1 MNNNPLAH
9 DLALKRTVHAPLDQK
24 PMFAWRDV
32 ITAAEVP
39 LPPIVLVCPHG
50 DERFDMTEVADTLG
64 KAFTNVC
71 ISQGEKDIFTEK
83 NRAWVAQICRELA
96 GTLVEMARKQNPL
109 RLTLN
114 ELYELIEKTLVDNNA
129 YMVAKSLLLNRSRKL
144 SVSRES
150 AAQSSVRVIRRNS
163 QIVPWNDHKVE
174 IAVRKTF
181 LSLARDSAPAVGIAK
196 SVSERVLA
204 SNQAFVRI
212 EEVQDIVQE
221 ELMKAGHFKVA
232 EAYIL
237 FRAERAAARASGR
250 SDMIAEV
257 PSKAEGSQE
266 TLVVVKKQNGDTV
279 LWDGADLRKRIE
291 FSMTGLDLCMTADEI
306 EFELRRAV
314 YDQISQKDLDS
325 TIILN
330 SKTLIE
336 KDADFAKFAGR
347 IQLTYIYE
355 EVLGW
360 DILRD
365 GIARL
370 KECHQKAFKKYIQHG
385 IAIKRLNPR
394 LLEYDLSRLAGALD
408 PSSDLEFDFL
418 GVQTLYDR
426 YLIIDKVSK
435 PSRRIETPQFFWMR
449 VAMGLFLDEK
459 GDRESKAV
467 GLYDLYKTRRFCSS
481 TPTLFNSGTLHSQLS
496 SCFPGDTPVVTSE
509 GLRNIEE
516 ISAGDSVLAQD
527 GTFRRVLGTR
537 AKKNSKRLVEL
548 SLSAMMGGRPW
559 IRPTEDH
566 LLFAIPGKDLACL
579 RQWASGGQS
588 ECVDYRGRREQFHVV
603 KGQYAAVCE
612 RVLEIDYMR
621 NAGWIPA
628 GNLKKG
634 DFVEM
639 LFPRVERAVKLK
651 PAEYLVGI
659 PLIEK
664 DGLLYEL
671 HDDEVR
677 YDEPTAKT
685 QVKPI
690 RAQVALDADFL
701 RLVGYYLSEGNCQGP
716 DSINFTF
723 GRNEVD
729 FISDTVDLCERVFGL
744 TPILRK
750 GSGDC
755 TCVALHSKLA
765 TMFMLALFGT
775 GFDKKKLPQVVMEA
789 PSSALEDLLVGVF
802 RGDACAVTRTQLS
815 LQLSNHDLILQ
826 LFQVALKIGILPI
839 VQKPSI
845 SRLATVQPYIL
856 AVNPSNAPKLAFR
869 VGKGFDVF
877 DFQGEDVR
885 WRNRRFF
892 VDGRAFYRVDS
903 VELSEFEGEVF
914 DIQVDG
920 NPSFSAAGVCAH
932 NCYLY
937 YVDDSIE
944 GIFQR
949 GIAENA
955 YLSKWAGGLG
965 GSWTA
970 VRGTGAYIGG
980 TNGESQGVIPFLK
993 LHNDQLVAVNQCFA
1007 PETVVYTA
1015 DGPKAIADVAKGDLV
1030 LGNSGT
1036 YREVTEKFTY
1046 NQDGPMVSV
1055 KVKHSV
1061 TPIRVTSG
1069 HPFYAIRG
1077 VPLEQTCE
1085 RTMRWLEKEKL
1096 KSEWID
1102 AGKLQTGDYVAQT
1115 IPTQVIPV
1123 EGLSEDDARMYGILL
1138 GDGHLSKEGRQWG
1151 VSGNPKN
1158 DQHIQFVRK
1167 YLADRGIHTWETGR
1181 GEAYVQVHWA
1191 SGRDVVRDGTTGRI
1205 AGAGEAT
1212 MPFVH
1217 DDIYDKD
1224 GNKRI
1229 SRRFSHLQHG
1239 HTRALIQGLLE
1250 TDGGVS
1256 RGKEIYFTSTSQPLV
1271 EGLRYQLL
1279 RLGIPTAGQFR
1290 RRDQAHGGRRS
1301 DGSTITFTGHC
1312 DCYDVRIPAV
1322 MEIAALVGCKPLTK
1336 RNWITHEGCVFSRVR
1351 SVSSIDPV
1359 PFVFDLKVE
1368 GDETYM
1374 TNAALVHN
1382 GGKRKGSGCAYLESW
1397 HNDIFEFLELR
1408 KNTGDD
1414 RRRTHDMN
1422 TANWIPDLF
1431 MKRMEA
1437 RGTWTLFRANEVP
1450 DLHDA
1455 FGRKFEELYLNYEK
1469 LSEEGKV
1476 HGHKIDALDL
1486 WKKMLSMIFETG
1498 HPWITFKD
1506 PCNVRSPQDHV
1517 GVVHSSN
1524 LCTEITLNTS
1534 KDETAVCNL
1543 GSVILETHLKADGSL
1558 DHRKLRETI
1567 RMAVRALDNVIDI
1580 NFYPTEAAQR
1590 SNMRHRPIGL
1600 GVMGLANTLYMKGIA
1615 FASPEAVEFND
1626 EAMEAIA
1633 FYAYEASSDLAAER
1647 GTYSSYKGSKWDR
1660 GLLPPD
1666 TVDLLE
1672 QERGLPIQVAR
1683 GARMDWAPLR
1693 AKIASQGMRNS
1704 NVLAIAPTATISNI
1718 TNTSPCIEPT
1728 YKNLFVKSNLS
1739 GEFIVLNPFL
1749 VKDLK
1754 ARGLWDQDMMDN
1766 LKYFD
1771 GELRDIDRIPADL
1784 KQRYLTA
1791 FDIDPKWVVDA
1802 AARRQK
1808 WIDQSQSV
1816 NLWIKTPD
1824 LKTLSHM
1831 YRHAWHAGLK
1841 TTYYLRGLGAS
1852 NIEKATVQVK
1862 KEMRGAAGETKAET
1876 ATRDAATLLSAPPFA
1891 GEAKKEYTA
1900 EEKNACS
1907 IEAMRNGG
1915 TCEACQ

>member
-9 DLALKRTVHAPLDQK
+9 DLALKRTVHAPVDQK
-24 PMFAWRDV
+24 PMYAWRDV
-32 ITAAEVP
+32 IAPTEIS
-39 LPPIVLVCPHG
+39 LPPIILLCPHG
-50 DERFDMTEVADTLG
+50 EERFDMTEVADTLG
-64 KAFTNVC
+64 KALTNVS
-71 ISQGEKDIFTEK
+71 ISQGEKEIFTEK

-96 GTLVEMARKQNPL
+96 GNLVEMARKQNPL

-129 YMVAKSLLLNRSRKL
+129 YMVAKSLLINRSRKL

-150 AAQSSVRVIRRNS
+150 AAQSTVRVIRRNS

-181 LSLARDSAPAVGIAK
+181 LSLARDSAPAVAIAK
-196 SVSERVLA
+196 AVSERINA

-221 ELMKAGHFKVA
+221 ELMKAKHYKVA

-237 FRAERAAARASGR
+237 FRAERTVARENGS
-250 SDMIAEV
+250 SDAIVARE
-257 PSKAEGSQE
+257 KAVNGQE
-266 TLVVVKKQNGDTV
+266 TLVVVKKQNGETV
-279 LWDGADLRKRIE
+279 LWEGADLRKRIE
-291 FSMTGLDLCMTADEI
+291 FAMTGLDLCMTSDEI

-365 GIARL
+365 GVAKL
-370 KECHQKAFKKYIQHG
+370 KECHQKAFKKYIEHG

-394 LLEYDLSRLAGALD
+394 LMEYDLARLAGALD

-418 GVQTLYDR
+418 GVQTLFDR

-435 PSRRIETPQFFWMR
+435 PSRRLETPQFFWMR

-496 SCFPGDTPVVTSE
+496 S
-509 GLRNIEE
+509 
-516 ISAGDSVLAQD
+516 
-527 GTFRRVLGTR
+527 
-537 AKKNSKRLVEL
+537 
-548 SLSAMMGGRPW
+548 
-559 IRPTEDH
+559 
-566 LLFAIPGKDLACL
+566 
-579 RQWASGGQS
+579 
-588 ECVDYRGRREQFHVV
+588 
-603 KGQYAAVCE
+603 
-612 RVLEIDYMR
+612 
-621 NAGWIPA
+621 
-628 GNLKKG
+628 
-634 DFVEM
+634 
-639 LFPRVERAVKLK
+639 
-651 PAEYLVGI
+651 
-659 PLIEK
+659 
-664 DGLLYEL
+664 
-671 HDDEVR
+671 
-677 YDEPTAKT
+677 
-685 QVKPI
+685 
-690 RAQVALDADFL
+690 
-701 RLVGYYLSEGNCQGP
+701 
-716 DSINFTF
+716 
-723 GRNEVD
+723 
-729 FISDTVDLCERVFGL
+729 
-744 TPILRK
+744 
-750 GSGDC
+750 
-755 TCVALHSKLA
+755 
-765 TMFMLALFGT
+765 
-775 GFDKKKLPQVVMEA
+775 
-789 PSSALEDLLVGVF
+789 
-802 RGDACAVTRTQLS
+802 
-815 LQLSNHDLILQ
+815 
-826 LFQVALKIGILPI
+826 
-839 VQKPSI
+839 
-845 SRLATVQPYIL
+845 
-856 AVNPSNAPKLAFR
+856 
-869 VGKGFDVF
+869 
-877 DFQGEDVR
+877 
-885 WRNRRFF
+885 
-892 VDGRAFYRVDS
+892 
-903 VELSEFEGEVF
+903 
-914 DIQVDG
+914 
-920 NPSFSAAGVCAH
+920 
-932 NCYLY
+932 CYLY

-1007 PETVVYTA
+1007 PETIIYTA
-1015 DGPKAIADVAKGDLV
+1015 EGPKPISDVSKGDLV
-1030 LGNSGT
+1030 LGHSGT
-1036 YREVTEKFTY
+1036 YREVTEKFAY
-1046 NQDGPMVSV
+1046 DQHGPMVAV
-1055 KVKHSV
+1055 KIKHSI

-1069 HPFYAIRG
+1069 HPIFAIRG
-1077 VPLEQTCE
+1077 VPIEQACE
-1085 RTMRWLEKEKL
+1085 RTMRWLAKDKVQA
-1096 KSEWID
+1096 KWID
-1102 AGKLQTGDYVAQT
+1102 AGELRRGDYVAQT

-1138 GDGHLSKEGRQWG
+1138 GDGHLSNEGRQWG
-1151 VSGNPKN
+1151 VPGNTKS
-1158 DQHIQFVRK
+1158 DEHIQFVRQ
-1167 YLADRGIHTWETGR
+1167 YLTDRGIHSWESGR
-1181 GEAYVQVHWA
+1181 GEACLQVHWA
-1191 SGRDVVRDGTTGRI
+1191 SGRGAVREGTTGRI
-1205 AGAGEAT
+1205 AGAGAAT
-1212 MPFVH
+1212 MPFSH
-1217 DDIYDKD
+1217 DDIYDRD

-1250 TDGGVS
+1250 TDGSVS

-1290 RRDQAHGGRRS
+1290 KRDQAHEGAPS
-1301 DGSTITFTGHC
+1301 DGTRVNLNGTC
-1312 DCYDVRIPAV
+1312 EAYDVRIPAV
-1322 MEIAALVGCKPLTK
+1322 MEIATLVGCAPVTK
-1336 RNWITHEGCVFSRVR
+1336 RNWITHEGCVYSRVR
-1351 SVSSIDPV
+1351 DVSPMEPV

-1374 TNAALVHN
+1374 TSAALVHN

-1437 RGTWTLFRANEVP
+1437 RGSWTLFRANEVP

-1455 FGRKFEELYLNYEK
+1455 FGQKFEELYLNYEK

-1524 LCTEITLNTS
+1524 LCCIAADQRVVTSEGLVTVGHLYERARKLELVGGGGNTPLTSEAVNTVYSRSGPVEAGPMLLPRPDAPIVRIWTKEGYTHKVTPDHKVWVVDQGWVEAQNLKRGDQIEIQQAEGLWGPVDAIDKALVCGLIAGDGTFLNQRGESKSACIDVWGNGFSLIDEVEQSVYRILNEAGEYAATTSSLSPKFSGDEYKLRLCSAPLARVLCAEGFTAETKLKVPQFVWTGTRETAAAYLRGLYAADATVESSGEVTTCALASVSRDFLGEIQIILANFGVKSSLTRMRAGGLADMPDGRGGTKSYYQSELWRLHVTSIRGCRVIENLTGIGRLRGNARFLSNLEKPGYVQKMHSTFEALEALPNEDAYCLQVFTEEHSWTVNGLVTKNTEITLNTS
-1534 KDETAVCNL
+1534 KEETAVCNL
-1543 GSVILETHLKADGSL
+1543 GSVVLETHLKADGSL
-1558 DHRKLRETI
+1558 DHKKLRETI

-1590 SNMRHRPIGL
+1590 SNMRHRPIGM
-1600 GVMGLANTLYMKGIA
+1600 GMMGLANTLYMKGVA
-1615 FASPEAVEFND
+1615 FASIEAVEFND

-1633 FYAYEASSDLAAER
+1633 YYAYEASSDLAAER

-1660 GLLPPD
+1660 GLLPQD

-1672 QERGLPIQVAR
+1672 KERGLPIQVPR
-1683 GARMDWAPLR
+1683 TSRMDWAPVR
-1693 AKIASQGMRNS
+1693 AKIAEQGMRNS

-1771 GELRDIDRIPADL
+1771 GELADIDRIPADL
-1784 KQRYLTA
+1784 KQKYLTA

-1876 ATRDAATLLSAPPFA
+1876 ATRDAATLLSTPPFPDA
-1891 GEAKKEYTA
+1891 IKAAKEYTA

>member
-1 MNNNPLAH
+1 MSNTPLAH
-9 DLALKRTVHAPLDQK
+9 DLALKRTVHAPTEQK
-24 PMFAWRDV
+24 PLYAWRDV
-32 ITAAEVP
+32 IAPVEIP
-39 LPPIVLVCPHG
+39 LPPIALLCPHG
-50 DERFDMTEVADTLG
+50 EERFDMAEVADTLG
-64 KAFTNVC
+64 KALTNVL
-71 ISQGEKDIFTEK
+71 ISQGEKDIFNDK
-83 NRAWVAQICRELA
+83 NRAWVAQICSELA
-96 GTLVEMARKQNPL
+96 GNLREMSRKQNPL
-109 RLTLN
+109 RLTLSG
-114 ELYELIEKTLVDNNA
+114 LYELIEKTLVDNNA
-129 YMVAKSLLLNRSRKL
+129 YMVAKSLLLNRSRKI

-150 AAQSSVRVIRRNS
+150 AAQSAVRVIRRNG
-163 QIVPWNDHKVE
+163 QVVPWNDSKVE

-181 LSLARDSAPAVGIAK
+181 LSLSRDSAPAVAIAK
-196 SVSERVLA
+196 TVSDRVNA

-221 ELMKAGHFKVA
+221 ELMKAGHYKVA

-237 FRAERAAARASGR
+237 FRAERAAARETVG
-250 SDMIAEV
+250 SDTVIEE
-257 PSKAEGSQE
+257 PSKAAPGQG
-266 TLVVVKKQNGDTV
+266 TLVVVKKPSGETV
-279 LWDGADLRKRIE
+279 LWEGADLRKRIE
-291 FSMTGLDLCMTADEI
+291 FASTGLDLCLSSDEI
-306 EFELRRAV
+306 ELELRRAV

-336 KDADFAKFAGR
+336 RDADFAKFAGR

-365 GIARL
+365 GISKL
-370 KECHQKAFKKYIQHG
+370 KECHQKAFRKYLEHG

-394 LLEYDLSRLAGALD
+394 LLEFDLTRLAGALD

-426 YLIIDKVSK
+426 YLIVDKVSK
-435 PSRRIETPQFFWMR
+435 PTRRIETPQFFWMR

-467 GLYDLYKTRRFCSS
+467 GLYELYKTRRFCSS

-496 SCFPGDTPVVTSE
+496 SCFPGDTPVVTST
-509 GLRNIEE
+509 GMRNIED
-516 ISAGDSVLAQD
+516 ISAGDLVLAQD

-537 AKKNSKRLVEL
+537 AKPNEKRLVEV
-548 SLSAMMGGRPW
+548 SLSAMIGGRPW

-566 LLFAIPGKDLACL
+566 LIFAIPASTTACL
-579 RQWASGGQS
+579 RQRASGGQS
-588 ECVDYRGRREQFHVV
+588 VCVEYRGKREQCFTV
-603 KGQYAAVCE
+603 KDHFATVCE
-612 RVLEIDYMR
+612 RLTETNLMD
-621 NAGWIPA
+621 NASWVKA
-628 GNLKKG
+628 GELREG

-639 LFPRVERAVKLK
+639 LFPKVERFMVLK
-651 PAEYLVGI
+651 PADFLGQI
-659 PLIEK
+659 ALIEK
-664 DGLLYEL
+664 GGLLFEA
-671 HDDEVR
+671 HRDDKR
-677 YDEPTAKT
+677 YDKPTAKT
-685 QVKPI
+685 QVKAI
-690 RAQVALDADFL
+690 RATVPMDGSFM
-701 RLVGYYLSEGNCQGP
+701 RLAGYYLSEGHCQGT
-716 DSINFTF
+716 DSVYFTF
-723 GRNEVD
+723 GRTEVD
-729 FISDTVDLCERVFGL
+729 FISDTVELCETVFGI
-744 TPILRK
+744 TPLLQK
-750 GSGDC
+750 GSGEC
-755 TCVALHSKLA
+755 TCVVVHSKLA
-765 TMFMLALFGT
+765 AGFMLALFGT
-775 GFDKKKLPQVVMEA
+775 GFDTKTLPQCVMEA
-789 PSSALEDLLVGVF
+789 QNDALEELLVGVF
-802 RGDACAVTRTQLS
+802 RGDACAVHRTQLS
-815 LQLSNHDLILQ
+815 LQLSNRELILQ
-826 LFQVALKIGILPI
+826 LFQIALKIGILPI
-839 VQKPSI
+839 VQKPHM
-845 SRLATVQPYIL
+845 SRLGRVQPYALTIT
-856 AVNPSNAPKLAFR
+856 PSDAPRFACK
-869 VGKGFDVF
+869 VGKGVEIF
-877 DFQGEDVR
+877 DFQGENPK
-885 WRNRRFF
+885 WKNRRFF
-892 VDGRAFYRVDS
+892 NEGRAFYRVDGVKLADYS
-903 VELSEFEGEVF
+903 GDVH
-914 DIQVDG
+914 DIQVEG

-993 LHNDQLVAVNQCFA
+993 LHNDQLVAVNQ
-1007 PETVVYTA
+1007 
-1015 DGPKAIADVAKGDLV
+1015 
-1030 LGNSGT
+1030 
-1036 YREVTEKFTY
+1036 
-1046 NQDGPMVSV
+1046 
-1055 KVKHSV
+1055 
-1061 TPIRVTSG
+1061 
-1069 HPFYAIRG
+1069 
-1077 VPLEQTCE
+1077 
-1085 RTMRWLEKEKL
+1085 
-1096 KSEWID
+1096 
-1102 AGKLQTGDYVAQT
+1102 
-1115 IPTQVIPV
+1115 
-1123 EGLSEDDARMYGILL
+1123 
-1138 GDGHLSKEGRQWG
+1138 
-1151 VSGNPKN
+1151 
-1158 DQHIQFVRK
+1158 
-1167 YLADRGIHTWETGR
+1167 
-1181 GEAYVQVHWA
+1181 
-1191 SGRDVVRDGTTGRI
+1191 
-1205 AGAGEAT
+1205 
-1212 MPFVH
+1212 
-1217 DDIYDKD
+1217 
-1224 GNKRI
+1224 
-1229 SRRFSHLQHG
+1229 
-1239 HTRALIQGLLE
+1239 
-1250 TDGGVS
+1250 
-1256 RGKEIYFTSTSQPLV
+1256 
-1271 EGLRYQLL
+1271 
-1279 RLGIPTAGQFR
+1279 
-1290 RRDQAHGGRRS
+1290 
-1301 DGSTITFTGHC
+1301 
-1312 DCYDVRIPAV
+1312 
-1322 MEIAALVGCKPLTK
+1322 
-1336 RNWITHEGCVFSRVR
+1336 
-1351 SVSSIDPV
+1351 
-1359 PFVFDLKVE
+1359 
-1368 GDETYM
+1368 
-1374 TNAALVHN
+1374 
-1382 GGKRKGSGCAYLESW
+1382 GGKRRGSGCAYLESW

-1437 RGTWTLFRANEVP
+1437 RGKWTLFRANETP

-1455 FGRKFEELYLNYEK
+1455 YGKKFEELYLNYER

-1476 HGHKIDALDL
+1476 HGHKVEALDL

-1543 GSVILETHLKADGSL
+1543 GSVILETHLTADGAI
-1558 DHRKLRETI
+1558 DHKRLRETI

-1580 NFYPTEAAQR
+1580 NFYPTEAAAR
-1590 SNMRHRPIGL
+1590 SNRRHRPIGL
-1600 GVMGLANTLYMKGIA
+1600 GVMGLANTLYIKGIA
-1615 FASPEAVEFND
+1615 FASEDAVEFND

-1633 FYAYEASSDLAAER
+1633 YYAYEASSDLAAER
-1647 GTYSSYKGSKWDR
+1647 GSYSSYKGSKWDR

-1672 QERGLPIQVAR
+1672 KERGLPIQVPR
-1683 GARMDWAPLR
+1683 TSRMNWYPIR

-1771 GELRDIDRIPADL
+1771 GELKDIERIPADL

-1876 ATRDAATLLSAPPFA
+1876 ATRDAATLLTNPPFSEGA
-1891 GEAKKEYTA
+1891 AAPKQYTA
-1900 EEKNACS
+1900 EEKTACS

>member
-1 MNNNPLAH
+1 MNNIPLAH

-24 PMFAWRDV
+24 PVYAWRDV
-32 ITAAEVP
+32 LAAGEIS
-39 LPPIVLVCPHG
+39 LPPIILLCPHG
-50 DERFDMTEVADTLG
+50 EERFDMTEVADTLG

-71 ISQGEKDIFTEK
+71 ISQGEKEIFTDK
-83 NRAWVAQICRELA
+83 NRAWVAQICRELGGNLA
-96 GTLVEMARKQNPL
+96 EMARKQNPL

-114 ELYELIEKTLVDNNA
+114 GLYELIEKTLVDNNA

-150 AAQSSVRVIRRNS
+150 AAQSTIRVIRRNS
-163 QIVPWNDHKVE
+163 QVVPWNGSKVE

-181 LSLARDSAPAVGIAK
+181 LSLARDSAPAVAIAK
-196 SVSERVLA
+196 SVSDRVQA
-204 SNQAFVRI
+204 SHQAFVRI

-221 ELMKAGHFKVA
+221 ELMKAGHYKVA

-237 FRAERAAARASGR
+237 FRAERAAARASGT
-250 SDMIAEV
+250 SETIDAPLE
-257 PSKAEGSQE
+257 PAASGQE
-266 TLVVVKKQNGDTV
+266 TLVVVKQPNGETV

-291 FSMTGLDLCMTADEI
+291 FARVGLELCLTSEEI
-306 EFELRRAV
+306 EHELRRSI

-336 KDADFAKFAGR
+336 RDADFARFAGR

-365 GIARL
+365 GVGKL
-370 KECHQKAFKKYIQHG
+370 KEAHLKMFRKYIEHG

-394 LLEYDLSRLAGALD
+394 MAEYDLAKLAEALD

-426 YLIIDKVSK
+426 YLIVDKVSK
-435 PSRRIETPQFFWMR
+435 TSRRIETPQYFWMR

-459 GDRESKAV
+459 GDRESRAV
-467 GLYDLYKTRRFCSS
+467 ALYDLYKTRRFCSS
-481 TPTLFNSGTLHSQLS
+481 TPTLFNSGTVHSQLS
-496 SCFPGDTPVVTSE
+496 SCF
-509 GLRNIEE
+509 
-516 ISAGDSVLAQD
+516 
-527 GTFRRVLGTR
+527 
-537 AKKNSKRLVEL
+537 
-548 SLSAMMGGRPW
+548 
-559 IRPTEDH
+559 
-566 LLFAIPGKDLACL
+566 
-579 RQWASGGQS
+579 
-588 ECVDYRGRREQFHVV
+588 
-603 KGQYAAVCE
+603 
-612 RVLEIDYMR
+612 
-621 NAGWIPA
+621 
-628 GNLKKG
+628 
-634 DFVEM
+634 
-639 LFPRVERAVKLK
+639 
-651 PAEYLVGI
+651 
-659 PLIEK
+659 
-664 DGLLYEL
+664 LY
-671 HDDEVR
+671 V
-677 YDEPTAKT
+677 
-685 QVKPI
+685 
-690 RAQVALDADFL
+690 
-701 RLVGYYLSEGNCQGP
+701 
-716 DSINFTF
+716 
-723 GRNEVD
+723 
-729 FISDTVDLCERVFGL
+729 
-744 TPILRK
+744 
-750 GSGDC
+750 
-755 TCVALHSKLA
+755 
-765 TMFMLALFGT
+765 
-775 GFDKKKLPQVVMEA
+775 
-789 PSSALEDLLVGVF
+789 
-802 RGDACAVTRTQLS
+802 
-815 LQLSNHDLILQ
+815 
-826 LFQVALKIGILPI
+826 
-839 VQKPSI
+839 
-845 SRLATVQPYIL
+845 
-856 AVNPSNAPKLAFR
+856 
-869 VGKGFDVF
+869 
-877 DFQGEDVR
+877 
-885 WRNRRFF
+885 
-892 VDGRAFYRVDS
+892 
-903 VELSEFEGEVF
+903 
-914 DIQVDG
+914 
-920 NPSFSAAGVCAH
+920 
-932 NCYLY
+932 
-937 YVDDSIE
+937 VDDSIE

-965 GSWTA
+965 GSWTS

-1007 PETVVYTA
+1007 PETIVYTA
-1015 DGPKAIADVAKGDLV
+1015 DGPKAIRDVNVGNLV

-1036 YREVTEKFTY
+1036 YREVTEKLAY
-1046 NQDGPMVSV
+1046 AQHGPMVAV
-1055 KVKHSV
+1055 KIKHSIAPV
-1061 TPIRVTSG
+1061 RVTTG
-1069 HPFYAIRG
+1069 HPFFAIRG
-1077 VPLEQTCE
+1077 VPMEQSCA
-1085 RTMRWLEKEKL
+1085 RTMRWLAKGKVR
-1096 KSEWID
+1096 SQWID
-1102 AGKLQTGDYVAQT
+1102 AGELRPGDYVAQVV
-1115 IPTQVIPV
+1115 PTQVIPV
-1123 EGLSEDDARMYGILL
+1123 DGFSEDDARMYGILL
-1138 GDGHLSKEGRQWG
+1138 GDGHLSKDGRQWG
-1151 VSGNPKN
+1151 VSGHPER
-1158 DQHIQFVRK
+1158 DAHMQFVRQ
-1167 YLADRGIHTWETGR
+1167 YLAERGVHSWETGR
-1181 GEAYVQVHWA
+1181 GETYLQIHWA
-1191 SGRDVVRDGTTGRI
+1191 SGRGVVRDGTTGRI
-1205 AGAGEAT
+1205 ASAGPAT
-1212 MPFVH
+1212 MPFGY
-1217 DDIYDKD
+1217 DDLYDQD
-1224 GNKRI
+1224 GKKSI

-1239 HTRALIQGLLE
+1239 HARALIQGLLE
-1250 TDGGVS
+1250 TDGGIS
-1256 RGKEIYFTSTSQPLV
+1256 RGTEIYFTNTSQPLV

-1290 RRDQAHGGRRS
+1290 RRDVSHKGKRS
-1301 DGSTITFTGHC
+1301 DGSAVEFKGNC

-1322 MEIAALVGCKPLTK
+1322 MDIAALVGCRPLTK
-1336 RNWITHEGCVFSRVR
+1336 RNWISNDGCIYSRVR
-1351 SVSSIDPV
+1351 DVVSIEPD

-1374 TNAALVHN
+1374 TNVALVHN

-1437 RGTWTLFRANEVP
+1437 RGPWTLFHSNEVP
-1450 DLHDA
+1450 DLHDSY
-1455 FGRKFEELYLNYEK
+1455 GRKFEELYLNYEK
-1469 LSEEGKV
+1469 LSEEGKIY
-1476 HGHKIDALDL
+1476 GHRVEALDL

-1534 KDETAVCNL
+1534 KEETAVCNL
-1543 GSVILETHLKADGSL
+1543 GSVILETHLLPDGSL

-1580 NFYPTEAAQR
+1580 NFYPTEAAKR

-1600 GVMGLANTLYMKGIA
+1600 GLMGLANSLYMKGIA

-1647 GTYSSYKGSKWDR
+1647 GTYLSYKGSKWDR
-1660 GLLPPD
+1660 GLLPLD
-1666 TVDLLE
+1666 TVELLE
-1672 QERGLPIQVAR
+1672 GERGLPIKVSR
-1683 GARMDWAPLR
+1683 KARMDWSPLR
-1693 AKIASQGMRNS
+1693 MKIAAQGMRNS

-1754 ARGLWDQDMMDN
+1754 ARGLWDRDMMDS

-1771 GELRDIDRIPADL
+1771 GELKDIDRIPADL
-1784 KQRYLTA
+1784 KQKYLTA
-1791 FDIDPKWVVDA
+1791 FDIDHKWVIDA

-1831 YRHAWHAGLK
+1831 YRYAWHAGLK

-1862 KEMRGAAGETKAET
+1862 KEMRGAAGETSAET
-1876 ATRDAATLLSAPPFA
+1876 ATRDAATLLTTPPFPVGGSA
-1891 GEAKKEYTA
+1891 APKQFTA